1 MLAFLSYLVFS
12 PHSSHIEGGVIC
24 PATRKYCLQEGKKH
38 EPGFTPDNTG
48 ACCFFVITDD
58 FGDGRKGHI
67 VLVIFLAEDIWGV
80 NKN

>member
-1 MLAFLSYLVFS
+1 MLA
-12 PHSSHIEGGVIC
+12 
-24 PATRKYCLQEGKKH
+24 A
-38 EPGFTPDNTG
+38 
-48 ACCFFVITDD
+48 FFEITDD